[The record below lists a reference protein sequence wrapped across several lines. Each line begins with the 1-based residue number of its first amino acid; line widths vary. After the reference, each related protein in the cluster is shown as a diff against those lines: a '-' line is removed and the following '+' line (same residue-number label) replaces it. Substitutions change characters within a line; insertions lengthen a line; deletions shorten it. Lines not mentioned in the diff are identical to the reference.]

1 MPFMAIYNLC
11 FAVINGKSNYKKAT
25 ILSFTAY
32 ALVAFLIIFL
42 VIFFQLSGVLLAVTL
57 TPIVQIVVLMV
68 FARPEFRLFASV
80 RIGFHRLFKNN
91 LFLFIIMSIAAVVL
105 NNIVELQL
113 RNHII
118 KKLSITEAGYWT
130 SMLSLSSYYLSFT
143 TGFYSLYVLPKFS
156 KMNSLKEFKTELS
169 HIYRIIIPVFVLLF
183 VGIYLFREII
193 IQLLYTSEFLNMRVL
208 FKWQL
213 MGDLIKII
221 AIIMAYQLIA
231 QRLWKLF
238 ITTEVISY
246 VLFYIFG
253 VYFTEKMGVEG
264 LVFAH
269 FCRYSLYLIMIIL
282 LVPTF
287 FRNNKAAHES

>member
-1 MPFMAIYNLC
+1 
-11 FAVINGKSNYKKAT
+11 
-25 ILSFTAY
+25 
-32 ALVAFLIIFL
+32 
-42 VIFFQLSGVLLAVTL
+42 VLLAVTL

-80 RIGFHRLFKNN
+80 KIGFHRFFKNN

-105 NNIVELQL
+105 NNVVELQL